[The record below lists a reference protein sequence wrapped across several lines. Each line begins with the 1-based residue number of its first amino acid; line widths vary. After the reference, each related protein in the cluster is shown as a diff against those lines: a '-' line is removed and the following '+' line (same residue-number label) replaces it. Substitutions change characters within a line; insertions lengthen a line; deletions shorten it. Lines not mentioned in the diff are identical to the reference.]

1 MPPRLLLVVAALLFS
16 TGGAAIKFNSLT
28 AWQVI
33 CFRSI
38 IAAAAL
44 WIALPGV
51 RRRWT
56 PTLFAV
62 GCAYALMLI
71 FYVSSTKLTT
81 ALNAIFLQATA
92 PVYLLFLGPVLLKE
106 PLRRSDWAL
115 MAAMALGMSLFF
127 VSTEPARDT
136 APNPALGNLLGA
148 GSGFAWAL
156 VIAGL
161 RWVGRNDDTGAAGFT
176 TVFAGNLI
184 GAFAALGLALPAN
197 DVRLTDIAVVTYL
210 GVCQIALAY
219 YCLTKAMRHV
229 PAFEAAAIILIEPA
243 LNPVWTW
250 LLLGERPG
258 LLACLGAAIL
268 LTATGVNAWWQN
280 RTRLKSDASQ
290 PAFGG

>member
-1 MPPRLLLVVAALLFS
+1 MPPRLLLVTAALLFS
-16 TGGAAIKFNSLT
+16 TGGVAIKFNSLT

-44 WIALPGV
+44 WIALPGI

-81 ALNAIFLQATA
+81 ALNAIFLQSTA
-92 PVYLLFLGPVLLKE
+92 PVYLLFLGPMLLKE

-127 VSTEPARDT
+127 VSTEQPTET

-148 GSGFAWAL
+148 GSGLAWAL
-156 VIAGL
+156 TIAGL
-161 RWVGRNDDTGAAGFT
+161 RWVGRKDDTGSAGFA
-176 TVFAGNLI
+176 TVFAGNVI
-184 GAFAALGLALPAN
+184 GAFAALGPALPVEAIR
-197 DVRLTDIAVVTYL
+197 VTDFAAVAYL
-210 GVCQIALAY
+210 GACQIALAY
-219 YCLTKAMRHV
+219 YCLTKAIRHV
-229 PAFEAAAIILIEPA
+229 QAFEAAAILLIEPA

-258 LLACLGAAIL
+258 FLAIMGGVIL
-268 LTATGVNAWWQN
+268 LTATGINAWWLN
-280 RTRLKSDASQ
+280 RNRLVSSAD
-290 PAFGG
+290 